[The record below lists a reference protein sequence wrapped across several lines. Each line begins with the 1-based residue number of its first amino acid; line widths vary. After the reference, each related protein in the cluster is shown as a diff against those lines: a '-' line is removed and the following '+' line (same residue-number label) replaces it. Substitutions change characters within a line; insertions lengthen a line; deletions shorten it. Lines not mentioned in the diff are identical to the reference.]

1 MKVTFLG
8 TGTSTGVPQIGCD
21 CPVCRSGDVRDKRL
35 RCSAIVETGGRRLL
49 IDCGP
54 DFREQILRLGSVS
67 LDALLITHSHYDHVG
82 GIDDL
87 RPYSYVKEKGFE
99 VYCQK
104 DVSADL
110 HNRLPYCFSKHPYAG
125 VPSFDMH
132 IINPGKELD
141 IHGIRVLPLKV
152 MHGKLPILGFR
163 IGAFAYITDCSTLPE
178 ETFGMLEG
186 VEVLAVNALR
196 IEPHDTHM
204 TLEEALAVIKRVG
217 CKRAYLTHVSHQMGL
232 HAQVSSS
239 LPAGVELAYDGQ
251 EILV

>member
-21 CPVCRSGDVRDKRL
+21 CDVCRSGDVRDKRL
-35 RCSAIVETGGRRLL
+35 RCSALVEIGNHRLL

-54 DFREQILRLGSVS
+54 DFREQILRMESVG

-87 RPYSYVKEKGFE
+87 RPYSYKIENGFE

-110 HNRLPYCFSKHPYAG
+110 HSRMPYCFSKHPYAG
-125 VPSFDMH
+125 VPSFDIH
-132 IINPGKELD
+132 TITPGKAFCV
-141 IHGIRVLPLKV
+141 HGTEIMPLKV

-163 IGAFAYITDCSTLPE
+163 IGRFAYVTDCSYLPD
-178 ETFGMLEG
+178 ETCHLLEG
-186 VEVLAVNALR
+186 VDVLAINALR
-196 IEPHDTHM
+196 IKPHPTHM
-204 TLEEALAVIKRVG
+204 SLDEALEVIKRIG
-217 CKRAYLTHVSHQMGL
+217 CKRAYLTHISHQMGL
-232 HAQVSSS
+232 YAQVSEM
-239 LPAGVELAYDGQ
+239 LPAGVELAYDG
-251 EILV
+251 ETIHI